1 MIARPQ
7 AIRLAGAVLAG
18 LMAGGAVLSAT
29 LGDVLVAFGRVDL
42 ASRLPGNAPLL
53 ARAQLP
59 VLGDRAPTPES
70 RALATAALETA
81 PLSSAG
87 LTHLALD
94 ARYSGDPLA
103 AQRLLAITAATG
115 WHDEFAQ
122 RELYNAAIR
131 RNDAA
136 ASVRHAEALLRQG
149 KGRDE
154 LFATFDRGVLIA
166 PFRKALGAAMAG
178 PTVWPID
185 YLVSRGA
192 RLPDEVLLD
201 LAAARAGKARLERAI
216 AGPLVVGLVQQRRLD
231 AAARLWRMADGPGAA
246 GPLGWDTATSGEPGG
261 EPFAWSLGEGYR
273 IDLTDDRLTAESPA
287 PGAQASRILAL
298 PPGRWRLVPGGET
311 EGWRWSFGCL
321 TSPGDPLRP
330 LPGGAEFAVDADCP
344 LQRLS
349 LAATLLGGVT
359 AAPLDPL
366 RLDRI
371 AGQP

>member
-1 MIARPQ
+1 MKARPQ

-18 LMAGGAVLSAT
+18 ALAAGGVLTAT
-29 LGDVLVAFGRVDL
+29 LGDVLAGFGHSDL

-59 VLGDRAPTPES
+59 LLGNRPATPES
-70 RALATAALETA
+70 RALAMAALETA

-87 LTHLALD
+87 LVHLAID
-94 ARYSGDPLA
+94 ARFAGDA
-103 AQRLLAITAATG
+103 ARSAALLAIAGAAG

-136 ASVRHAEALLRQG
+136 GAVRHAEALLRQG

-154 LFATFDRGVLIA
+154 LFATFDRGVAVL

-192 RLPDEVLLD
+192 QLPDEVLLD
-201 LAAARAGKARLERAI
+201 LAAARAGKAPLERAI
-216 AGPLVVGLVQQRRLD
+216 AGPLVVKLAQVGRLG
-231 AAARLWRMADGPGAA
+231 AASRLWRMAGGLSGAGSLDWADDGDGAEGA
-246 GPLGWDTATSGEPGG
+246 GPFGWLP
-261 EPFAWSLGEGYR
+261 GEGYR
-273 IDLTDDRLTAESPA
+273 IEYGENRLIATSPMA
-287 PGAQASRILAL
+287 GARTTRLLAL
-298 PPGRWRLVPGGET
+298 PPGLWRLVPSGDT
-311 EGWRWSFGCL
+311 TGWRWSLGCI
-321 TSPGDPLRP
+321 TAPDDALRS
-330 LPGGAEFAVDADCP
+330 LAGGADFSVDAACP

-349 LAATLLGGVT
+349 LTATAPGGGT
-359 AAPLDPL
+359 AGPLDVL
-366 RLDRI
+366 RLERLET
-371 AGQP
+371 AQ